1 MNRTRTKLYLLI
13 NALVTIIHQRQKGA
27 GIMRI
32 SFDEMK
38 SVIKNKMLMAGLS
51 EEQAETCS
59 QVHTESSQD
68 GVYSHGLNRVPRF
81 IDYVKRGWINLEGT
95 PELRKGFGC
104 MENYD
109 GNMGIGILNAKYCM
123 NRAIELA
130 KVHGIGVVTLR
141 NTTHWMRGGTY
152 AWDAVNAGYLAIN
165 WTNTESCMPAW
176 GAKEICVGNNPFC
189 IGIPKKDGN
198 HMVLD
203 MAMSQYSYGKLQVTR
218 LKGDQLPYTGGY
230 DKDGNLSTDPGSIEQ
245 TKRLLPTGLWKGS
258 GLAIALDV
266 VAAILSNGLPT
277 SEIDHVGKGSCGG
290 CSQIFIAMNPYVFSS
305 EEEIDTIIESTV
317 QHLSSAEPERTDG
330 IIYYPGQRTLLTREE
345 NSRLGIPVDETVWN
359 DVCTLFPTKGF

>member
-1 MNRTRTKLYLLI
+1 
-13 NALVTIIHQRQKGA
+13 
-27 GIMRI
+27 MRV

-38 SVIKNKMLMAGLS
+38 STVKSAMLKAGLS
-51 EEQAETCS
+51 EPQAEICA

-81 IDYVKRGWINLEGT
+81 VDYVKRGWINHDGK
-95 PELRKGFGC
+95 PELLKGFGS

-109 GNMGIGILNAKYCM
+109 GNMGIGIINAKFCM

-130 KVHGIGVVTLR
+130 KIHGMGIVTLR

-152 AWDAVNAGYLAIN
+152 AWDAANAGYLAIN

-198 HMVLD
+198 HIILD

-218 LKGDQLPYTGGY
+218 LKGDQLPYAGGY
-230 DKDGNLSTDPGSIEQ
+230 DKDGNMTTDPGSIEES
-245 TKRLLPTGLWKGS
+245 KRILPTGLWKGS

-290 CSQIFIAMNPYVFSS
+290 CSQIFIVIDPHMFST
-305 EEEIDTIIESTV
+305 EQEIEAILQSTV
-317 QHLSSAEPERTDG
+317 NQLATAEPERTG
-330 IIYYPGQRTLLTREE
+330 GTISYPGQRTAVTREE
-345 NSRLGIPVDETVWN
+345 NSKLGILVDETVWS
-359 DVCTLFPTKGF
+359 DVCKLS